1 MSASETQ
8 SGRSAA
14 GEFADDRAGRCGAAI
29 DRALLRCLPPLERP
43 LAAPP
48 ARPAPPDGT
57 ASAAP
62 RSACGGAYRRGP
74 VPGTVRTSPGRIA
87 AQRAAATL
95 FALMSSIPPSSAG
108 EPATVAQ
115 LLSTQTTPSG
125 QPIVLPQH
133 DVQLLVSRFVIAPGA
148 ALPTHMHP
156 WQRYGYLI
164 AGHLRVTLTETGQV
178 FDYKPGDFIVE
189 VSNAWHSGTAV
200 GDEPV
205 VLLVIDQVEAGHDN
219 TVLQRAR

>member
-1 MSASETQ
+1 MP
-8 SGRSAA
+8 
-14 GEFADDRAGRCGAAI
+14 RAI
-29 DRALLRCLPPLERP
+29 
-43 LAAPP
+43 
-48 ARPAPPDGT
+48 
-57 ASAAP
+57 
-62 RSACGGAYRRGP
+62 
-74 VPGTVRTSPGRIA
+74 
-87 AQRAAATL
+87 ATL
-95 FALMSSIPPSSAG
+95 FALMSSTLPSSAA
-108 EPATVAQ
+108 EPATVTQ

-133 DVQLLVSRFVIAPGA
+133 NVQLLVSRFEIAPGA

-189 VSNAWHSGTAV
+189 VSNTWHSGTPV

-219 TVLQRAR
+219 TVLQNAR

>member
-1 MSASETQ
+1 MSASEIQT
-8 SGRSAA
+8 GRSAA
-14 GEFADDRAGRCGAAI
+14 GEFADNRVGPCGAAI
-29 DRALLRCLPPLERP
+29 DRALLRCLLPMERP

-48 ARPAPPDGT
+48 ARLAPLNGT
-57 ASAAP
+57 ASAAL
-62 RSACGGAYRRGP
+62 RSACGGAYNRGP
-74 VPGTVRTSPGRIA
+74 VPGTVRTSLRIVVP
-87 AQRAAATL
+87 RAIATL
-95 FALMSSIPPSSAG
+95 FALMSSTLPSSAA
-108 EPATVAQ
+108 EPATVTQ

-133 DVQLLVSRFVIAPGA
+133 NVQLLVSRFEIAPGA

-189 VSNAWHSGTAV
+189 VSNTWHSGTPV

-219 TVLQRAR
+219 TVLQNAR